1 MHDSTPMRV
10 AILGS
15 FPPLRGVSSYC
26 LELTSALAKVVR
38 INFLSFKRIYP
49 GFLYP
54 GGGLMEDKSF
64 PTNSCD
70 GITVHRRL
78 TWYNPVSWLKAGLF
92 TRADLLHAQWWSMPL
107 APVYWVVCAGFR
119 IRKKPVIFTVHNV
132 LGHDRAAMYGLI
144 SKILFSLGNHFI
156 VHTELN
162 RRQMVDTYHV
172 PPNFV
177 SVIPHGSL
185 DFQVNSAADRNS
197 LRKELGIGPEN
208 KVLLIFGAIRPY
220 KGLDIG
226 IRAFAGVARDM
237 PEARLLIVGKIWQAW
252 DEYLHLIRSLGVKE
266 KVILRLDY
274 VPASKVH
281 RYFMAAD
288 LVVLPYRRFDSQ
300 SGVGATAVAF
310 RKPMIVSDVGGLSRL
325 VAHKK
330 AVVPPNDPEA
340 LAQAIKRVLRD
351 KTLLDQMRMSL
362 DTVADGLNWD
372 RIAQSTC
379 MVYDS
384 ALQTPRQASSQRGI

>member
-1 MHDSTPMRV
+1 MRV

-26 LELTSALAKVVR
+26 LELASALAKAVR
-38 INFLSFKRIYP
+38 IDFLSFKRIYP

-54 GGGLMEDKSF
+54 GGGLMEDESF

-78 TWYNPVSWLKAGLF
+78 TWYNPISWLKAGLF

-119 IRKKPVIFTVHNV
+119 VRKKPVIFTVHNV

-144 SKILFSLGNHFI
+144 SKLLFSLGNHFI

-162 RRQMVDTYHV
+162 RRQMVDTYHI
-172 PPNFV
+172 PPNLV

-185 DFQVNSAADRNS
+185 DFQVNSEADRNG

-226 IRAFAGVARDM
+226 IRAFADVARDM
-237 PEARLLIVGKIWQAW
+237 PEARLLIVGKTWQVW
-252 DEYLHLIRSLGVKE
+252 DEYLHLIHFLGIE
-266 KVILRLDY
+266 DKVILRLGY
-274 VPASKVH
+274 VPAAKVH

-310 RKPMIVSDVGGLSRL
+310 RKPMIVSDVGGLSKL
-325 VAHKK
+325 VADKE

-340 LAQAIKRVLRD
+340 LARAIKRVLRD
-351 KTLLDQMRMSL
+351 QTLLDQMRMSL
-362 DTVADGLNWD
+362 DAVAEALNWD
-372 RIAQSTC
+372 GIARSTC
-379 MVYDS
+379 LVYDS
-384 ALQTPRQASSQRGI
+384 ALRKPRQASSQRGI

>member
-1 MHDSTPMRV
+1 MHDSTTIRV

-26 LELTSALAKVVR
+26 LELASALAKVVR

-64 PTNSCD
+64 PTNARE

-78 TWYNPVSWLKAGLF
+78 TWYNPISWLKAGLF

-107 APVYWVVCAGFR
+107 APVYWVVCAAFK
-119 IRKKPVIFTVHNV
+119 IRKRPVIFTVHNV
-132 LGHDRAAMYGLI
+132 SGHDGAAMYGLI
-144 SKILFSLGNHFI
+144 SRLLFSLGNHFI

-162 RRQMVDTYHV
+162 RKQLVDTYGI
-172 PPNFV
+172 PPNLV

-185 DFQVNSAADRNS
+185 DFQVNSAADRDG

-226 IRAFAGVARDM
+226 IRAFADVAGDM
-237 PEARLLIVGKIWQAW
+237 PEARLLIVGKTWQAW
-252 DEYLHLIRSLGVKE
+252 NQYQHLIRFLGIE
-266 KVILRLDY
+266 DKVILRLGY
-274 VPASKVH
+274 VPAAKVH

-288 LVVLPYRRFDSQ
+288 LVILPYLRFDSQ

-310 RKPMIVSDVGGLSRL
+310 RKPMIVTAVGGLPEL

-340 LAQAIKRVLRD
+340 LARAIKRVLRD
-351 KTLLDQMRMSL
+351 QTLLDQMRISL
-362 DTVADGLNWD
+362 DAVAEGLNWD

-379 MVYDS
+379 LVYDS
-384 ALQTPRQASSQRGI
+384 ALHTPRQASFQRGI